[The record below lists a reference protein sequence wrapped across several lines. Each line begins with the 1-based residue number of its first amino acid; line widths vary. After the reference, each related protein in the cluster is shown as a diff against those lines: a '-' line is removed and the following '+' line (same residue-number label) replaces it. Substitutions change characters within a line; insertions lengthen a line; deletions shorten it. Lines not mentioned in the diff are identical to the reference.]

1 MSDDDFDDDCDEPAC
16 SVCSGEGFG
25 YYDDFGLDPLWY
37 GFDELVNCPSCG
49 GSGLAKYMRYWK

>member
-16 SVCSGEGFG
+16 SVCSGEGCG

-49 GSGLAKYMRYWK
+49 GSG